1 MPENLNRNVS
11 GTLDKDVS
19 KDVRLGLPRN
29 DQIECLGNVLVTLN
43 GEVLRASW
51 DQYLLVGSVVL
62 KFVRTWNL
70 FIYLFFEI
78 ETTVQLF
85 SFSI

>member
-43 GEVLRASW
+43 GEVLSASW
-51 DQYLLVGSVVL
+51 GPIFVGWVSCSEICS
-62 KFVRTWNL
+62 NME
-70 FIYLFFEI
+70 FIYLFIF
-78 ETTVQLF
+78 
-85 SFSI
+85 